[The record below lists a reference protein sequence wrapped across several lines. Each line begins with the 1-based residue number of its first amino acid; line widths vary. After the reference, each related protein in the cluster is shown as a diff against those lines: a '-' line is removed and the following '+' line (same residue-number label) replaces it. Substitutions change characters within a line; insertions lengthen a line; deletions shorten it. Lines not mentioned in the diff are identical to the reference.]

1 MYMGLAYFVYT
12 FMRVAIGDSKSPEES
27 PLPEILSQ
35 KPGQEEQT
43 YTWRESCPWSPAQG
57 SPPRSYALGVT
68 ILPKNPDTPL
78 ETFIS
83 ARPRGAMVEAL

>member
-43 YTWRESCPWSPAQG
+43 YTWKE
-57 SPPRSYALGVT
+57 
-68 ILPKNPDTPL
+68 
-78 ETFIS
+78 S
-83 ARPRGAMVEAL
+83 ARRALLMARHRDLRPWPALYTKKP